1 MGLRCGEYGVELDFG
16 VRGLG
21 VIEITDLRK
30 VYSGGVEALRGVN
43 LSVKEGSSV
52 GLVGPNGA
60 GKTTTIRIV
69 GGLLEPTSGSVK
81 VFGKDIVE
89 SLEEI
94 TPSIGYAPDEYQMP
108 DNLRVWEYLDYFG
121 ALYGMSRKQ
130 RVERVDHLLALVRL
144 SAKRELF
151 IGQLSRG
158 MKQRLMLARTLIHN
172 PDLLLL
178 DEPTSGLDPRSRAE
192 IVDVLRY
199 LASAGKTMLVAS
211 NILYD
216 LSGFCNS
223 LAIMDHGRIVDSG
236 TFEELSNKYCKERLL
251 RIVVVS
257 GMERVEQILSSE
269 RGVRSFTIEGN
280 VVELRFDGGL
290 EKMAELNEK
299 LVRSGVKVCGVC
311 EQARTLEEI
320 FLRAT
325 D

>member
-1 MGLRCGEYGVELDFG
+1 
-16 VRGLG
+16 

-30 VYSGGVEALRGVN
+30 VYRGGVEALRGVN
-43 LSVKEGSSV
+43 LTVREGVSL

-60 GKTTTIRIV
+60 GKTTTVRIV
-69 GGLLEPTSGSVK
+69 AGLLEPTSGV
-81 VFGKDIVE
+81 VRLFGKNIW
-89 SLEEI
+89 EERDAVL
-94 TPSIGYAPDEYQMP
+94 PRIGYAPDEYRMP

-121 ALYGMSRKQ
+121 ALFGLPKRQ
-130 RVERVDHLLALVRL
+130 RVERTDHLLALVRL
-144 SAKRELF
+144 SAKRDLF

-172 PDLLLL
+172 PPLLLM

-192 IVDVLRY
+192 VVDILRH
-199 LASAGKTMLVAS
+199 LASTGKTMLVAS

-223 LAIMDHGRIVDSG
+223 LAIMDHGRIVDCG
-236 TFEELSNKYCKERLL
+236 TFEELSEKYCKERLL
-251 RIVVVS
+251 RVVVVS
-257 GMERVEQILSSE
+257 GIEKVEQILSVEE
-269 RGVRSFTIEGN
+269 RVRSFVIEGN
-280 VVELRFDGGL
+280 VVQLRYGGGL
-290 EKMAELNEK
+290 SDIAGLNEK
-299 LVRSGVKVCGVC
+299 LVRAGVKVCGVC